1 MVIYSIESEN
11 DQVSPK
17 HKRKYTF
24 TKKKSLKKKRS
35 KKSSFKSKKT
45 KISKK
50 IIWIYKHITASF
62 IIISC

>member
-50 IIWIYKHITASF
+50 II
-62 IIISC
+62 